1 MPRLVPALRWAVTL
15 ALGGAL
21 MAGCAEAPTAPLPG
35 ASTSAS
41 PSPGPSLAPV
51 GAECR
56 AAATQG
62 LTLRL
67 VNAVGGSIAAVD
79 LGSGPIGVVLAHQ
92 SDASLCQW
100 LPYAQ
105 VLAAKGYRVL
115 AFDFAGY
122 GSSSVPQQKTYVED
136 LRTAVAYLRDRGT
149 SRVVIMGASMGAT
162 MSVVAA
168 AAITPPVDGV
178 IALSPPVT
186 FDGVNAEKAAPSLK
200 TPALYVAGDGRRR
213 LRGLRQGDQPGHP
226 GRPARP
232 AGGVLAAARH
242 PVRGVRLTGR
252 GGGARGGGELPRGPP
267 AQLANGHSEA
277 PSEPGRGS
285 RGCPGRGP
293 GLGVLCLRCA
303 AMIAPGRPG
312 R

>member
-1 MPRLVPALRWAVTL
+1 MPRLVPALRWAVVL

-56 AAATQG
+56 PAATQG

-67 VNAVGGSIAAVD
+67 VNQAGGSIAAVD

-105 VLAAKGYRVL
+105 VLATKGYRVL

-149 SRVVIMGASMGAT
+149 PRVVIMGASMGAT

-168 AAITPPVDGV
+168 AAITTPPVDGV

-200 TPALYVAGDGRRR
+200 TPALYVAGDADGDYEVYAKAINQATPAD
-213 LRGLRQGDQPGHP
+213 LRDLMVVSSPQHGIQFMTSDSPAAVEVRAAVESFLVAHLR
-226 GRPARP
+226 
-232 AGGVLAAARH
+232 
-242 PVRGVRLTGR
+242 
-252 GGGARGGGELPRGPP
+252 
-267 AQLANGHSEA
+267 NS
-277 PSEPGRGS
+277 PSATPSTR
-285 RGCPGRGP
+285 
-293 GLGVLCLRCA
+293 
-303 AMIAPGRPG
+303 
-312 R
+312 

>member
-1 MPRLVPALRWAVTL
+1 MPRLVPALCWAVTL

-21 MAGCAEAPTAPLPG
+21 MAGCAEAPAAPLPG

-56 AAATQG
+56 PAATQG

-67 VNAVGGSIAAVD
+67 VNQAGGSIAAVD

-136 LRTAVAYLRDRGT
+136 LRTAVTYLRDRGT

-178 IALSPPVT
+178 IALSPPAT
-186 FDGVNAEKAAPSLK
+186 FDGVNAEKAAPLLK
-200 TPALYVAGDGRRR
+200 TPALYVAGDADGDYEVYAKAINQATPAD
-213 LRGLRQGDQPGHP
+213 LRDLLVVSSPQHGIQFMASDS
-226 GRPARP
+226 P
-232 AGGVLAAARH
+232 AGVEVRAAVESFLVAHLR
-242 PVRGVRLTGR
+242 T
-252 GGGARGGGELPRGPP
+252 
-267 AQLANGHSEA
+267 S
-277 PSEPGRGS
+277 PSATPSTR
-285 RGCPGRGP
+285 
-293 GLGVLCLRCA
+293 
-303 AMIAPGRPG
+303 
-312 R
+312 

>member
-1 MPRLVPALRWAVTL
+1 MPRSVATLRWAVML
-15 ALGGAL
+15 ALGATL
-21 MAGCAEAPTAPLPG
+21 VTGCTEAPTAPPPG
-35 ASTSAS
+35 APTSAS
-41 PSPGPSLAPV
+41 PSPGPSLAAV
-51 GAECR
+51 GADCR
-56 AAATQG
+56 PAATQG

-67 VNAVGGSIAAVD
+67 VNAAGHSISAVD

-100 LPYAQ
+100 LPYGQ

-122 GSSSVPQQKTYVED
+122 GSSSVPQQKTYVDD

-149 SRVVIMGASMGAT
+149 PRVVIIGASMGAT

-200 TPALYVAGDGRRR
+200 CPALYVAGDADGDYAVYAKAINQATPAD
-213 LRGLRQGDQPGHP
+213 LRDLLVVPSPQHGIQFVAADTPASGQVRSAVESFLVAHLR
-226 GRPARP
+226 
-232 AGGVLAAARH
+232 
-242 PVRGVRLTGR
+242 T
-252 GGGARGGGELPRGPP
+252 
-267 AQLANGHSEA
+267 S
-277 PSEPGRGS
+277 PSATPS
-285 RGCPGRGP
+285 NK
-293 GLGVLCLRCA
+293 
-303 AMIAPGRPG
+303 
-312 R
+312 